1 MNHAVYY
8 LDVQRLKR
16 GYYQAEFKFLTDK
29 PKECKEFEITEM
41 YFRALE
47 KTIQRQPPYWL
58 WTHNR
63 WKRTRKEWLAKLPAI
78 QESKKKKIQ
87 PKF

>member
-1 MNHAVYY
+1 MSEVRYAS
-8 LDVQRLKR
+8 
-16 GYYQAEFKFLTDK
+16 DK

-47 KTIQRQPPYWL
+47 KSIQRQPAFWL

-63 WKRTRKEWLAKLPAI
+63 WKRTREQWL
-78 QESKKKKIQ
+78 KIVDPVTHKMRRDLQ
-87 PKF
+87 